1 MTKLDKLKLR
11 LNITDSSQDA
21 LLNMFIEDAVDKVRL
36 YLNYRNE
43 ESLEAFD
50 GTVIQIATV
59 LYKQFNSSKDVKS
72 ESYSEGSVS
81 QSTTYI
87 ASAEYDGQ
95 IDSLLKGIARYRR
108 LYVKS

>member
-11 LNITDSSQDA
+11 LNIADNSQDA

-59 LYKQFNSSKDVKS
+59 LYKAIQHFPAMACKMVHYTPGQNDTFNNVP
-72 ESYSEGSVS
+72 
-81 QSTTYI
+81 
-87 ASAEYDGQ
+87 
-95 IDSLLKGIARYRR
+95 
-108 LYVKS
+108 